1 MLFTEYHTRLAAYAV
16 LVNGADE
23 ILLTWFNG
31 GPHGTEP
38 AWSLPGGGV
47 EFDERIT
54 DGLVREVLEETGYD
68 VRVGELLAEHHF
80 TGMSSHRAD
89 LPFRSQRF
97 LYAAEIVGGRLGTLE
112 EGGTTDFARWVPQS
126 AFPLAERTAD
136 VVDLAL
142 TLACSDPAGEGG

>member
-1 MLFTEYHTRLAAYAV
+1 MHFTEYHTRLAAYAV
-16 LVNGADE
+16 LVNEADE

-80 TGMSSHRAD
+80 TGMSSHDR
-89 LPFRSQRF
+89 LRQVG
-97 LYAAEIVGGRLGTLE
+97 AAVGL
-112 EGGTTDFARWVPQS
+112 
-126 AFPLAERTAD
+126 
-136 VVDLAL
+136 
-142 TLACSDPAGEGG
+142 PAGGADRGRGRPGTDAGLV